1 MIGKQ
6 RGVRRQLL
14 VRKKLLDAK
23 RSENNDPCERTRV
36 REGAEENMEVKTM
49 AKLIECGLKIERGLK
64 RRLTGKEGRDM
75 EKKGGWKS
83 IITTGSGS
91 KGFGKFT
98 NLRWI

>member
-1 MIGKQ
+1 M
-6 RGVRRQLL
+6 
-14 VRKKLLDAK
+14 
-23 RSENNDPCERTRV
+23 RV

-49 AKLIECGLKIERGLK
+49 AKLIECGLKIECSLK

-83 IITTGSGS
+83 IITSCIVS
-91 KGFGKFT
+91 KGFGKFI